1 MTRGPLVLVVEDEVP
16 MRRFLR
22 TTLVTHGY
30 TVVEAASATEGLAM
44 ATQHRPEIVLLDLG
58 LPDRDGIDVTRELR
72 EWSDAPI
79 IVISARGRDD
89 DKVGVLDAGAD
100 DYLTKPFSV
109 SELLARLRVALRHAA
124 RGAGPAD
131 PIVRA
136 GPLEIDTSRHEV
148 RLRGELVHLSP
159 IEFRLVV
166 VLAKHAGRVLTHRQI
181 LHEVWGP
188 NAGAHT
194 QYLRVYMTHL
204 RKKLELDPARPK
216 LLLNEPGVGYRL
228 SDA

>member
-1 MTRGPLVLVVEDEVP
+1 
-16 MRRFLR
+16 
-22 TTLVTHGY
+22 
-30 TVVEAASATEGLAM
+30 
-44 ATQHRPEIVLLDLG
+44 
-58 LPDRDGIDVTRELR
+58 VTRELR
-72 EWSDAPI
+72 EWSDAPV

-188 NAGAHT
+188 TPA
-194 QYLRVYMTHL
+194 LRPSTS
-204 RKKLELDPARPK
+204 A
-216 LLLNEPGVGYRL
+216 
-228 SDA
+228 ST